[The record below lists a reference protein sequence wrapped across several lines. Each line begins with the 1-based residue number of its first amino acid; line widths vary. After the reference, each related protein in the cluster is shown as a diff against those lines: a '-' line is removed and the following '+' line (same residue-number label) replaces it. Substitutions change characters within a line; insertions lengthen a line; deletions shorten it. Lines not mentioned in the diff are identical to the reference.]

1 MGLVDLHAKIK
12 FQVET
17 YYDTDGKRLPQ
28 PEMRLVDTTVG
39 RVIFN
44 NILPPEMRFKN
55 VILDKGAIKD
65 LISEVY
71 QVCDQE
77 VTTEVA
83 DSIKDIGFEFSMRS
97 GATIAVSD
105 ITIPETKNTML
116 ADADN
121 EVDQINRQWRRG
133 LLTEQERNDRTIDVW
148 QDTTAK
154 IAKEVRNNMD
164 PQGNMA
170 VMANSGAT
178 KGGFGPIAQLAGM
191 RGLMGRPIWPYYPAA
206 D

>member
-1 MGLVDLHAKIK
+1 MFPLSEKAVEEASTLMLASKNLLKPADGEPIISPSKDMVLGVFYLTMDMDGDHKGDGRAFYSIDEVQYSYDMGLVDLHAKIK

-116 ADADN
+116 
-121 EVDQINRQWRRG
+121 R
-133 LLTEQERNDRTIDVW
+133 
-148 QDTTAK
+148 
-154 IAKEVRNNMD
+154 
-164 PQGNMA
+164 
-170 VMANSGAT
+170 
-178 KGGFGPIAQLAGM
+178 M
-191 RGLMGRPIWPYYPAA
+191 RKRSRSN
-206 D
+206 